1 MVLATV
7 LAAVADGGGPEASRT
22 CSRFVSVNSSF
33 EGVILAGGSE
43 AAKSDV
49 GGVLGIS
56 EVSFTATGGGS
67 PGILEFSGTDVAV
80 IGDSTGASWL
90 GTARGA
96 LVLAGGG
103 AGLLNILAQLRT
115 PSGFEG
121 GLTSSTGDAC
131 ATSAEMFSQDDSI
144 GVLSATG

>member
-1 MVLATV
+1 MLATV

-43 AAKSDV
+43 AGKSDV
-49 GGVLGIS
+49 GGVFGIS
-56 EVSFTATGGGS
+56 EDSFNVTGGGS
-67 PGILEFSGTDVAV
+67 PGILVSSGIDVAV
-80 IGDSTGASWL
+80 IGGSIGASWL
-90 GTARGA
+90 GTARGTLGLTGA
-96 LVLAGGG
+96 G
-103 AGLLNILAQLRT
+103 AGLLNMLAQLRI

-121 GLTSSTGDAC
+121 GLTSSTGGAC

-144 GVLSATG
+144 GVLSAAG